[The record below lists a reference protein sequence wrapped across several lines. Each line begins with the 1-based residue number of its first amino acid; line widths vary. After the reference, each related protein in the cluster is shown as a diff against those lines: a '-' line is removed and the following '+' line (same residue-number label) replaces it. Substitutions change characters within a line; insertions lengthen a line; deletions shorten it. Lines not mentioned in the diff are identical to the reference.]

1 MTSLQHPGKHLQPTA
16 PKLPL
21 GLLHAK
27 HHDPAKWQR
36 ERHQAWMSK
45 IWVPI
50 LANTGSV
57 KDPTHSAAGRAHCDV
72 KFPAQ
77 STETSIISPSA
88 HLCQHLG
95 TETFPP
101 CPISK
106 FGSPTNNCDWFYKCP
121 DKSNKKVNCVMI
133 SDWEILVFIYL

>member
-1 MTSLQHPGKHLQPTA
+1 MTSLLYPGKHLQPTA

-36 ERHQAWMSK
+36 ERHQAWRSK

-72 KFPAQ
+72 KYPAQ
-77 STETSIISPSA
+77 STETGIISPSA
-88 HLCQHLG
+88 HLCQRLG
-95 TETFPP
+95 TEIFLPVLFQSLEVQ
-101 CPISK
+101 PIIVIGFISVQTK
-106 FGSPTNNCDWFYKCP
+106 VT
-121 DKSNKKVNCVMI
+121 KKLIV
-133 SDWEILVFIYL
+133 S